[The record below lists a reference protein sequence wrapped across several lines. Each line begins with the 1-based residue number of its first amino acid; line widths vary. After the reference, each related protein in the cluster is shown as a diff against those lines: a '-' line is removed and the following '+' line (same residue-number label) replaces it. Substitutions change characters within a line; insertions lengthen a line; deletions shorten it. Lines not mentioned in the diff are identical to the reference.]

1 LNAQRLRKFCET
13 YFGEHG
19 GYAQQYLFHYA
30 RTALRKSGASKVSS
44 IPLRSARN
52 DTRKDGRMGGNKSMS
67 KRKNKSKGRSENGT
81 TSAAQV
87 VSAPGLR

>member
-30 RTALRKSGASKVSS
+30 RTVLRKSGGSNVSS
-44 IPLRSARN
+44 TPLRSARN
-52 DTRKDGRMGGNKSMS
+52 DTRKDGRMGGSKS
-67 KRKNKSKGRSENGT
+67 KRKIRARAGVRMGLPRRRKLS
-81 TSAAQV
+81 V
-87 VSAPGLR
+87 PPG